1 MQLFTVASDTRLADL
16 AVLLESSQRVT
27 SSPLQ
32 VIPFDDNIA
41 LTQKLCSFYGADLCK
56 PDPFW
61 DQLGHHVFGGA
72 AHRERGNDVKAWRY
86 FRKFNAI
93 STSEDSP
100 FLFLDA
106 NSVLLSN
113 PTDLLK
119 EEPHHEIIFGHF
131 SMAGRN
137 FSNFGK
143 YLIDTL
149 APGRMR
155 NYGYGAGFWM
165 VPEGTL
171 RPSMFRAL
179 IDHHQLPSLIGP
191 APEQAILNLVI
202 VFENIPT
209 KLIRQRR
216 GNFEYLMIG
225 ADSDRREHLMEHQ
238 GHWSVQRLGTSH
250 NPGQLVAAKWTGN
263 YHRSAFP
270 FPQRDFHYT
279 FARAALHKI
288 SGNADLHMTL
298 SKTYSSIYGHHE
310 LGSPAYDE
318 RAIK

>member
-27 SSPLQ
+27 SLPLQ
-32 VIPFDDNIA
+32 VIPFDDNVA
-41 LTQKLCSFYGADLCK
+41 LTQKLCNIYGADLCK

-61 DQLGHHVFGGA
+61 DQLGNHIFGGE

-93 STSEDSP
+93 SSNKGYP

-113 PTDLLK
+113 PTDLME
-119 EEPHHEIIFGHF
+119 EEPHREIIFGHY
-131 SMAGRN
+131 SKPGRN
-137 FSNFGK
+137 FSKFGK

-149 APGRMR
+149 APGRIR
-155 NYGYGAGFWM
+155 NHGYGAGFWM
-165 VPEGTL
+165 VPENSL
-171 RPSMFRAL
+171 RTSMFETL
-179 IDHHQLPSLIGP
+179 IDHQQLPSLIGP

-202 VFENIPT
+202 VLENIPT
-209 KLIRQRR
+209 GLLRQRK

-225 ADSDRREHLMEHQ
+225 SDSDRREHLMERRQQWSVKRFGTPHHQ
-238 GHWSVQRLGTSH
+238 G
-250 NPGQLVAAKWTGN
+250 QLLAAKWTGN

-270 FPQRDFHYT
+270 FPQRNFHYT
-279 FARAALHKI
+279 FARAVMQKI
-288 SGNADLHMTL
+288 SGDADLYTTL
-298 SKTYSSIYGHHE
+298 SNTYASIYGHHD
-310 LGSPAYDE
+310 LGSP
-318 RAIK
+318 